1 MEWTNYIHADP
12 GILGGKPV
20 IKGTRISVELLLER
34 LANGWTETMIF
45 ESYPHLPK
53 ETLRA
58 VYAFLLD
65 TFKEDVFVISSPNLR
80 QAS

>member
-1 MEWTNYIHADP
+1 MEWANYIHADP
-12 GILGGKPV
+12 KILGGKPI
-20 IKGTRISVELLLER
+20 IKGTRISVQLLLER
-34 LANGWTETMIF
+34 LAHGWTEAMIF

-53 ETLRA
+53 ETFRA

-65 TFKEDVFVISSPNLR
+65 NIKDDIFVISSPGLR